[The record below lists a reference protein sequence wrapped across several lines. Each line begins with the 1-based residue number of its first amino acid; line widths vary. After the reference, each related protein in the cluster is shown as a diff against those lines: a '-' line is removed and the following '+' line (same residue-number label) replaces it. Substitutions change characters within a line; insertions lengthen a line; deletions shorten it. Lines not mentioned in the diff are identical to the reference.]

1 MALVLAMSSPALSAE
16 KTGGIINPLL
26 LWLLPSLRPEEIVL
40 LHGVVRKIGHV
51 TEYGVLGVLWRRAL
65 IASGTLGPAAGAW
78 AALGIS
84 VACAAID
91 ETHQALLVSRT
102 GSAADVLLDS
112 LGALVAI
119 SLAGLGWRR
128 AIEGTTTALLWI
140 AAVGGL
146 GGLAL
151 GLAAG
156 SSGGVLWLS
165 VPAAAVLLFYRRR
178 RTASRS

>member
-1 MALVLAMSSPALSAE
+1 MGLVLAMSSSALSAE
-16 KTGGIINPLL
+16 KTGGIISPVLT
-26 LWLLPSLRPEEIVL
+26 WLLPGLRPDEIIL
-40 LHGVVRKIGHV
+40 IHGTLRKIAHV

-65 IASGTLGPAAGAW
+65 VRSGTVTPPAAGW
-78 AALGIS
+78 VALGIS
-84 VACAAID
+84 VACAAVD
-91 ETHQALLVSRT
+91 ETHQAFLASRT

-119 SLAGLGWRR
+119 SMAGLGWRR
-128 AIEGTTTALLWI
+128 AIEGTTTALLWV

-156 SSGGVLWLS
+156 SGGGVLWLS
-165 VPAAAVLLFYRRR
+165 VPAAAVLLAYRRWR
-178 RTASRS
+178 SASRS